1 MINYSKSYQTRGKR
15 VKQTQR
21 QKGEISLSAR
31 VEVKE
36 RSNGACE
43 ICDRQRA
50 TQMAHITSRKKIGH
64 KTTSQDLIHT
74 CVECHQWLDQTT
86 EGKQFKKN
94 LLIDRSR
101 SYENMGI

>member
-50 TQMAHITSRKKIGH
+50 TQMAHITSRKRIEH
-64 KTTSQDLIHT
+64 KTTSQDLIHVCVT
-74 CVECHQWLDQTT
+74 CHKWLDETA
-86 EGKQFKKN
+86 EGKIYKEERQ
-94 LLIDRSR
+94 
-101 SYENMGI
+101 

>member
-1 MINYSKSYQTRGKR
+1 MFSKENQLKSKR
-15 VKQTQR
+15 IKQTQR
-21 QKGEISLSAR
+21 QKGEISQQTR
-31 VEVKE
+31 REVYE

-50 TQMAHITSRKKIGH
+50 TQMAHITSRKTIGH